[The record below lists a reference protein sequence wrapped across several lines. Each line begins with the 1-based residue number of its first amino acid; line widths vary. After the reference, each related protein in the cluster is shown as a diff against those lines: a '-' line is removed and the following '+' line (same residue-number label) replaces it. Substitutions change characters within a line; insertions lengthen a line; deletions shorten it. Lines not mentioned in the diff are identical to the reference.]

1 MILLICLTI
10 LVWSILG
17 RPVEKLVDRLGSIDW
32 KRYADNA
39 WRWIRDKAGRLG
51 IAVVRKLLL
60 FWLVLKD
67 DSTSVIDRALILG
80 SIVYIVSPM
89 DLLPRAAF
97 HLLGM
102 CDDAAVLA
110 YVYNKVKGKITPEME
125 SEADAILRQW
135 FHTAI
140 A

>member
-17 RPVEKLVDRLGSIDW
+17 RPVGKLVDRLGSIDW
-32 KRYADNA
+32 KRYVDNA
-39 WRWIRDKAGRLG
+39 WRWIRDKAGQLG

-60 FWLVLKD
+60 LWYVLKD

-97 HLLGM
+97 HLLGI
-102 CDDAAVLA
+102 CDDAVVLA
-110 YVYNKVKGKITPEME
+110 YVYNKVKRKITPEME
-125 SEADAILRQW
+125 FEADATLRQW
-135 FHTAI
+135 FHPAV

>member
-17 RPVEKLVDRLGSIDW
+17 RPVGKLVGRLGSVDW

-39 WRWIRDKAGRLG
+39 WRWMRDKAGHLG

-60 FWLVLKD
+60 LWYVLKD
-67 DSTSVIDRALILG
+67 DSTSLLDRALILG
-80 SIVYIVSPM
+80 SIVYVVSPM

-97 HLLGM
+97 HLLGI
-102 CDDAAVLA
+102 CDDAVVLA

-125 SEADAILRQW
+125 AEAEATLRQW
-135 FHTAI
+135 FNSAI

>member
-17 RPVEKLVDRLGSIDW
+17 RPVEKLVGRLGSVDW
-32 KRYADNA
+32 KRYVDNA
-39 WRWIRDKAGRLG
+39 WRWMRDKAGHLG
-51 IAVVRKLLL
+51 GAVVRKMLLL
-60 FWLVLKD
+60 WYVLKD
-67 DSTSVIDRALILG
+67 DSTSIIDRALILG
-80 SIVYIVSPM
+80 SIVYIVSST
-89 DLLPRAAF
+89 DLLPRASH
-97 HLLGM
+97 HLLGI
-102 CDDAAVLA
+102 CDDAAVLV